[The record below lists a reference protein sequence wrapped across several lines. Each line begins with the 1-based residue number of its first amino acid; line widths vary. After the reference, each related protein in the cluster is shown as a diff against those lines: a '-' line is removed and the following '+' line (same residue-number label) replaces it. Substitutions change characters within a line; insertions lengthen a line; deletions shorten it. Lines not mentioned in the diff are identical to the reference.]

1 LYDDQQQTRVS
12 ISASGEWEMDGME
25 MQVGDEGGEFRVAS
39 IEDGKAVEVSKC
51 DLIALR

>member
-1 LYDDQQQTRVS
+1 
-12 ISASGEWEMDGME
+12 MDGME

-39 IEDGKAVEVSKC
+39 SGDGKAVEVSKC